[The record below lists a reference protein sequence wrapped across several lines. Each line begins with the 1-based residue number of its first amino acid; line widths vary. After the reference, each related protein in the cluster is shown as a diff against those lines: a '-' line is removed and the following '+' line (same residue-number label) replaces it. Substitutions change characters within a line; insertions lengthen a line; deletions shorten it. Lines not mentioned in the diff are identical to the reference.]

1 MKISKIFD
9 ESSNLSTRAKKV
21 CVIKK
26 LVVSLNY
33 EREVIQKPTR
43 GVPLLV
49 QLGSRWIQ

>member
-1 MKISKIFD
+1 
-9 ESSNLSTRAKKV
+9 
-21 CVIKK
+21 
-26 LVVSLNY
+26 LNY

>member
-1 MKISKIFD
+1 LK
-9 ESSNLSTRAKKV
+9 
-21 CVIKK
+21 
-26 LVVSLNY
+26 Y